1 MEIYLRNLPIFCR
14 SLKLRWNV
22 TITANFF
29 WQNLITEDH
38 QKKGRNSLQKQNNE
52 TLEQSPSK
60 AHAVA

>member
-1 MEIYLRNLPIFCR
+1 
-14 SLKLRWNV
+14 V